1 MPYSA
6 FLGARLVA
14 EGELLDVLPYL
25 KKRFDEGK
33 PELVQVF
40 EESTGKEVDFDLRGT
55 LLEVITRE
63 ATPPARTPGRPKLG
77 IVSREVSLLPRH
89 WEWLE
94 RQPNGISATL
104 RRLIETAS
112 KTNQG
117 AERARDIRAALSRF
131 VTAMGGDRP
140 GYEEATRALFAGDQK
155 LFEQHIKSWP
165 KDIRAYAVRQSR
177 AATDAAKADGPSRH
191 AD

>member
-1 MPYSA
+1 MAYSA

-14 EGELLDVLPYL
+14 SGELLDVLPYL

-33 PELVQVF
+33 NEIVLVF
-40 EESTGKEVDFDLRGT
+40 DESTGKEVDFDLRGT
-55 LLEVITRE
+55 LLEVVARE
-63 ATPPARTPGRPKLG
+63 AAPPARSPGRPKLG

-104 RRLIETAS
+104 RRLIEGAS
-112 KTNQG
+112 KSNPEG
-117 AERARDIRAALSRF
+117 ERARDIRAGLNRF
-131 VTAMGGDRP
+131 LTSMAGNRP

-155 LFEQHIKSWP
+155 RFEQLVRKWP
-165 KDIRAYAVRQSR
+165 KDIRAYAVKQSR
-177 AATDAAKADGPSRH
+177 AAAALNAASAGE
-191 AD
+191 A